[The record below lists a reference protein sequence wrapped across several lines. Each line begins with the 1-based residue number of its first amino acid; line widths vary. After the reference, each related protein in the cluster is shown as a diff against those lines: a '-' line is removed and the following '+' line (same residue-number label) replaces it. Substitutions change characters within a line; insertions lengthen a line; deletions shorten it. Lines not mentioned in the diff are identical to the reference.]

1 MLPHNSNFYW
11 MAALVW
17 RNLSREAFNMR
28 KKLILSTVICVV
40 VMFAAAPAYAQT
52 TQTPATPPTTAAP
65 TAPTVTPPK
74 PDEPV
79 IPVPP
84 APATGGDAIAPA
96 PDANSDP
103 SAADSEGGAEDGLS
117 VGEIPAVET
126 EELTAEMARKALD
139 GYLMVHEKYKDSPL
153 ENYDDLQAFVDKD
166 PKGKDF
172 ENDVKLFG
180 FKDVNDW
187 NLAITTLSFAYT
199 NVLDDQT
206 GDIKQQIEEI
216 KADTEMAQDMKD
228 RMTKS
233 LQAMIPSDN
242 NRKIV
247 EDLIKDPVYGDKIKL
262 LETTAE

>member
-1 MLPHNSNFYW
+1 MKKTSVLIAFICS
-11 MAALVW
+11 AAIFVAGA
-17 RNLSREAFNMR
+17 S
-28 KKLILSTVICVV
+28 
-40 VMFAAAPAYAQT
+40 YAQT
-52 TQTPATPPTTAAP
+52 AQTPAVKPTVPA
-65 TAPTVTPPK
+65 VTPPAA
-74 PDEPV
+74 PLF
-79 IPVPP
+79 PVPADP
-84 APATGGDAIAPA
+84 APPADIAV
-96 PDANSDP
+96 PDDP
-103 SAADSEGGAEDGLS
+103 SAADSEGGDGLS

-139 GYLMVHEKYKDSPL
+139 GYVMVHEKYKDSPL

-166 PKGKDF
+166 PKGKEF
-172 ENDVKLFG
+172 ESDVKTFG

-206 GDIKQQIEEI
+206 ADIKQQMEEI

-247 EDLIKDPVYGDKIKL
+247 EDLIKDTAYGDKIKL
-262 LETTAE
+262 LESTSE